1 MKLNYRNILALY
13 LIALILFS
21 TIGFN
26 MITTYCFGCE
36 EAHTSVAFTAGETEA
51 FTCCGH
57 NAGSPLACCSNT
69 QTDHREQHP
78 VSSKLIQLKLE
89 SPEVKS
95 KLFFIQPLVLLA
107 YIITPTFTS
116 ELFSFRISAS
126 LLPNLSALSGKALLT
141 FICVFRN

>member
-36 EAHTSVAFTAGETEA
+36 DAHTSVAFTAGETE
-51 FTCCGH
+51 TCSCCGH
-57 NAGSPLACCSNT
+57 NVDSPLACCSST
-69 QTDHREQHP
+69 ETDHRDQHP

-89 SPEVKS
+89 SPEAKS
-95 KLFFIQPLVLLA
+95 KLYHIQPIVLLA
-107 YIITPTFTS
+107 CIINPTIIS
-116 ELFSFRISAS
+116 ELFSFTIPTP
-126 LLPNLSALSGKALLT
+126 LFQNLSALSGKVLLT

>member
-36 EAHTSVAFTAGETEA
+36 EAHTSVAFTAEETE
-51 FTCCGH
+51 TCSCCGH
-57 NAGSPLACCSNT
+57 NADSPLACCSST
-69 QTDHREQHP
+69 ETDHHEEHP
-78 VSSKLIQLKLE
+78 VTAKLIQLKLE
-89 SPEVKS
+89 SPEAKS
-95 KLFFIQPLVLLA
+95 KLYLIQPFVLLA
-107 YIITPTFTS
+107 FIVNTTYPSEGFSFTTPTT
-116 ELFSFRISAS
+116 LFQ
-126 LLPNLSALSGKALLT
+126 NLSALSGKALLT